1 MSLPLV
7 VIEQLARTLRNRE
20 TTVTLNTLDA
30 YSRIARKALLGAGG
44 FTAAEAMEVY
54 AGQLADALPLP
65 FAEHNFA
72 SDYSHVV
79 FDNLR
84 VEAGNQNATRGFS
97 NRNMNWIVVAR
108 GIEGDYAIAAA
119 DPHFF
124 ELGEVVRPFD
134 LALIEE
140 DQPVKYNNLLLSHGL
155 AVYAIKSWEDVA
167 VVLNGVYNPRINNEF
182 TIDMEVELPTPVNA
196 QPKPGELPHTSDSL
210 TMAGSD
216 VKANGVAILD
226 GKPLPQ
232 GILLPDDV
240 TEEQKGQ
247 IRLLIES
254 FLAKNSAPA
263 DEKEEAIDK
272 LVGRLYELY
281 SADFRKLL
289 GRIEGNVSDIKL
301 RRAFKEH
308 FVAKW
313 NLNK

>member
-20 TTVTLNTLDA
+20 TTITLNVLDA
-30 YSRIARKALLGAGG
+30 YSRAARKALLGTGGISAGDALEIY
-44 FTAAEAMEVY
+44 TS
-54 AGQLADALPLP
+54 QLADVLPLP
-65 FAEHNFA
+65 FGQHNFSA
-72 SDYSHVV
+72 DHSYVD
-79 FDNLR
+79 FDNHHI
-84 VEAGNQNATRGFS
+84 ETNKENNPRGFS
-97 NRNMNWIVVAR
+97 NREMNWIVVAR
-108 GIEGDYAIAAA
+108 GTEGDYAIAAA

-134 LALIEE
+134 LALIGE
-140 DQPVKYNNLLLSHGL
+140 DHPVKYNNLMLSYGL
-155 AVYAIKSWEDVA
+155 AVYVVESWKDAA
-167 VVLNGVYNPRINNEF
+167 VILDGIFNPVSNDEF
-182 TIDMEVELPTPVNA
+182 TIDVAVDVTIPVDA
-196 QPKPGELPHTSDSL
+196 QPKPTELPRTSDSL

-226 GKPLPQ
+226 GKTLPQ

-247 IRLLIES
+247 IRDFIES

-263 DEKEEAIDK
+263 DEKEETIDK